1 MGNSLFFYLK
11 GIIKSIF
18 KIFKVMKKVLV
29 LVMVAFATSAFAIS
43 PANYKAVYKLND
55 ETTFNSLVRYLDVDD
70 TQADQLKYVFELTE
84 NKMKSALKS
93 DKESA
98 VDKVLLFNVANAK
111 YILSDNQYKKYLA
124 VLNLSINNDNEE
136 LLTQK

>member
-1 MGNSLFFYLK
+1 
-11 GIIKSIF
+11 
-18 KIFKVMKKVLV
+18 MKKVLV
-29 LVMVAFATSAFAIS
+29 LVMVAFATSVFAIN

-55 ETTFNSLVRYLDVDD
+55 EPTLNSLVRYLNVDD

-93 DKESA
+93 DNYEVA
-98 VDKVLLFNVANAK
+98 VYSVLLFNTGNAK
-111 YILSDNQYKKYLA
+111 YILTPNQYRKYLA
-124 VLNLSINNDNEE
+124 VLNLSINENNQE